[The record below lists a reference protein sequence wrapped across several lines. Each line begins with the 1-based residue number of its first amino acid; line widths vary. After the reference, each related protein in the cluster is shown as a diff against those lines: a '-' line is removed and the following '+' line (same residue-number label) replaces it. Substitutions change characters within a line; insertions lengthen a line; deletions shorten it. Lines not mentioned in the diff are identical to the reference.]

1 MLAEMSRNQYLK
13 KQGNT
18 WHVLVQVPARLR
30 KAAGCWAFIKT
41 LGTGD
46 VNEANRLKHA
56 CVAAF
61 KRKIAALERGQNT
74 DVVGDLYEQAL
85 SLNETLTRYKD
96 QVTFEHPEGPE
107 TVADHFISE
116 ISEEAQRI
124 LEEHGDKAAALF
136 YKTATGQGT
145 PPLRTLVDRWLD
157 EQEVTLQRKQHHRAV
172 IERFLAWT
180 GDNHTT
186 IGDVTRKVA
195 GDYASY
201 LLSPASKIE
210 RRTAQNYVGSLSTF
224 WGWLEAR
231 GVTESN
237 PWLRL
242 GLSKRGT
249 RGEKR
254 KRTQW
259 TDPALVR
266 LLSDT
271 YTTRYSRI
279 LHDLVRLALV
289 TGARLEELC
298 ALRVTD
304 VRPQDDG
311 WYISIPKGKTNAAVR
326 TIPLHD
332 SAAHV
337 IQRRLGSQEYLFTN
351 LVPGGADKRRSSY
364 VSKAFA
370 RYTRTLGLEDGERQ
384 TFHSLR
390 KSFVEVME
398 AAEVPLSTIQ
408 IIIGQKRQSLALTV
422 YSQGQRVS
430 LREAINKGMQHYS
443 EDVMRLIRQPPEQ
456 VDDKPTA
463 ERRRGQRARSV
474 A

>member
-56 CVAAF
+56 YVAAF

-180 GDNHTT
+180 GDNTH
-186 IGDVTRKVA
+186 IGCDA
-195 GDYASY
+195 
-201 LLSPASKIE
+201 
-210 RRTAQNYVGSLSTF
+210 
-224 WGWLEAR
+224 
-231 GVTESN
+231 
-237 PWLRL
+237 
-242 GLSKRGT
+242 
-249 RGEKR
+249 
-254 KRTQW
+254 
-259 TDPALVR
+259 
-266 LLSDT
+266 
-271 YTTRYSRI
+271 
-279 LHDLVRLALV
+279 
-289 TGARLEELC
+289 
-298 ALRVTD
+298 
-304 VRPQDDG
+304 
-311 WYISIPKGKTNAAVR
+311 
-326 TIPLHD
+326 
-332 SAAHV
+332 
-337 IQRRLGSQEYLFTN
+337 
-351 LVPGGADKRRSSY
+351 
-364 VSKAFA
+364 KA
-370 RYTRTLGLEDGERQ
+370 
-384 TFHSLR
+384 
-390 KSFVEVME
+390 
-398 AAEVPLSTIQ
+398 P
-408 IIIGQKRQSLALTV
+408 
-422 YSQGQRVS
+422 
-430 LREAINKGMQHYS
+430 
-443 EDVMRLIRQPPEQ
+443 
-456 VDDKPTA
+456 
-463 ERRRGQRARSV
+463 
-474 A
+474 